1 MRILIFSAFL
11 LIIILMIRY
20 FSSSNS
26 KVGLRLLSIFGI
38 IIGLSALGLN
48 SIFDSTFG
56 ASTPVTLRIE
66 NLTEKELK
74 IYSIAFWDNAWS
86 GKGNYVTY
94 GGKIKPN
101 KKTEFDFENDGTT
114 EFWLIGKNQDN
125 GIEYLNVI
133 TESKGEFD
141 VEILDN
147 SKVDEQK
154 ADLALQLTFRTD
166 KATQGT
172 QYLIW
177 TNVIL
182 TGILILTLIK
192 IKTGANKELS

>member
-1 MRILIFSAFL
+1 M
-11 LIIILMIRY
+11 
-20 FSSSNS
+20 
-26 KVGLRLLSIFGI
+26 
-38 IIGLSALGLN
+38 
-48 SIFDSTFG
+48 
-56 ASTPVTLRIE
+56 
-66 NLTEKELK
+66 TEKELK

-86 GKGNYVTY
+86 GKGNYATY

-114 EFWLIGKNQDN
+114 EFWVIGKNQNN
-125 GIEYLNVI
+125 GVEYLNVI

-141 VEILDN
+141 IEILDN
-147 SKVDEQK
+147 SKFDEQK
-154 ADLALQLTFRTD
+154 ANLAQQLTFKTD
-166 KATQGT
+166 KATQRT

-192 IKTGANKELS
+192 IKTGANNV